1 MADPT
6 DDGGTPLA
14 LKRFKNWLPHVANL
28 HKKARAM
35 AADAFKEENPIATW
49 QNDSEQ

>member
-1 MADPT
+1 MEEH
-6 DDGGTPLA
+6 PLA

-35 AADAFKEENPIATW
+35 AADAFKEENPNMAKRFGTI
-49 QNDSEQ
+49 N